1 MNLDLDELKIENWK
15 AYTALIDFWAELSR
29 TSLIVAKND
38 IKMDLGSRYD
48 LLKSGDGIFFVDNL
62 SGDKFFYDEGKSE
75 WNFL

>member
-1 MNLDLDELKIENWK
+1 MELNLVELKNENWK

-38 IKMDLGSRYD
+38 IKTDLGYRYS
-48 LLKSGDGIFFVDNL
+48 LVQESDGIFFIDNL
-62 SGDKFFYDEGKSE
+62 SGDKFLYNDKKSE